1 MIDILQQSVWE
12 VALKSRRKEIFPV
25 SRTLSS
31 MLSCHLEKVAWTEPV
46 ANNLTGYSEIW
57 NKDQRIGD
65 KGL

>member
-1 MIDILQQSVWE
+1 MIDILQQSVWQ
-12 VALKSRRKEIFPV
+12 VALKSKEIFAV

-57 NKDQRIGD
+57 NKDQRIDD